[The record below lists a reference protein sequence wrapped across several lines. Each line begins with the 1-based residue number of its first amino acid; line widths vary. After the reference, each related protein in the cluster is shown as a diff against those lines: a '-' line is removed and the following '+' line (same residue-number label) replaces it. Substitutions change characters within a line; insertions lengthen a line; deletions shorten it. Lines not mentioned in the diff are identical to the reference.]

1 AFATLTQYEAELIS
15 IGPRYLGRS
24 QASVIQFK
32 SVTEQGEGFFS
43 HLARNAHEILLF
55 HAAIFPDEGTRDGT
69 VLCEYKQTCRVN
81 IQTSR
86 RRKME
91 TVLWGI
97 SNTTA
102 IAGVPRS
109 GSDQR
114 CRVAVAIL
122 RLARD

>member
-1 AFATLTQYEAELIS
+1 FSVGQIAQQHLADSNPLQGHHLQTHQLTHAPYLAFATLTQYEAELIS

-81 IQTSR
+81 IQ
-86 RRKME
+86 
-91 TVLWGI
+91 
-97 SNTTA
+97 
-102 IAGVPRS
+102 
-109 GSDQR
+109 
-114 CRVAVAIL
+114 
-122 RLARD
+122 